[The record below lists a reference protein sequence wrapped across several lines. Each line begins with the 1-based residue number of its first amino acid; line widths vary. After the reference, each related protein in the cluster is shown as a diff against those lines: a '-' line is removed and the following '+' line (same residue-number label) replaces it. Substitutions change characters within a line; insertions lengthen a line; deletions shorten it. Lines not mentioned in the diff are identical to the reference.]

1 MCMQPGK
8 EMVAAGYCMY
18 GSNCCMVL
26 SVGSGTNV
34 FTLDPSIGEFVLTAP
49 DIQIPSRGSI
59 YSINEGNES
68 FWHPEVSR

>member
-1 MCMQPGK
+1 
-8 EMVAAGYCMY
+8 
-18 GSNCCMVL
+18 MVL

-49 DIQIPSRGSI
+49 NIQIPAMGSI

>member
-1 MCMQPGK
+1 MCIQPGK

-26 SVGSGTNV
+26 SVGSGTSV

-49 DIQIPSRGSI
+49 NIQIPPTGSI

-68 FWHPEVSR
+68 LWSPEVSR